1 MFLFF
6 TISIKNFRYKKF
18 MKILH
23 LLLCVLIIICAFS
36 VCLALNSIESIIF
49 LILTFFNSAI
59 LLFLFCAE
67 FLSLTFIIVY
77 VGAVAV
83 LFLFV
88 IMMLNVK
95 ITENIHDTKT
105 KILKKIDFVFV
116 LLGFHFCF
124 LIFLLIYKTFTLNS
138 TGSFLPYY
146 RYWENLF
153 IFDSL
158 SNIDILGQTLFN
170 EFFFC
175 FLIAGF
181 ILLIALIGA
190 IVLTLRFD
198 SSQKGQTTF
207 RQLSRSSNLLSF
219 FH

>member
-1 MFLFF
+1 
-6 TISIKNFRYKKF
+6 
-18 MKILH
+18 
-23 LLLCVLIIICAFS
+23 
-36 VCLALNSIESIIF
+36 
-49 LILTFFNSAI
+49 
-59 LLFLFCAE
+59 
-67 FLSLTFIIVY
+67 
-77 VGAVAV
+77 
-83 LFLFV
+83 
-88 IMMLNVK
+88 
-95 ITENIHDTKT
+95 
-105 KILKKIDFVFV
+105 
-116 LLGFHFCF
+116 
-124 LIFLLIYKTFTLNS
+124 LNS

>member
-1 MFLFF
+1 
-6 TISIKNFRYKKF
+6 

-23 LLLCVLIIICAFS
+23 LLLCFLTVICAFS

-67 FLSLTFIIVY
+67 FLSLTFIIIY

-95 ITENIHDTKT
+95 IAENNTKT
-105 KILKKIDFVFV
+105 KILKKVDFVFV
-116 LLGFHFCF
+116 LLGFHFFF
-124 LIFLLIYKTFTLNS
+124 LTFLLMYKTLTLNS
-138 TGSFLPYY
+138 IGSFLPYY

-158 SNIDILGQTLFN
+158 SNIDVLGQTLFN

-219 FH
+219 FN

>member
-1 MFLFF
+1 M
-6 TISIKNFRYKKF
+6 YKT
-18 MKILH
+18 LT
-23 LLLCVLIIICAFS
+23 
-36 VCLALNSIESIIF
+36 LNSI
-49 LILTFFNSAI
+49 
-59 LLFLFCAE
+59 
-67 FLSLTFIIVY
+67 
-77 VGAVAV
+77 
-83 LFLFV
+83 
-88 IMMLNVK
+88 
-95 ITENIHDTKT
+95 
-105 KILKKIDFVFV
+105 
-116 LLGFHFCF
+116 
-124 LIFLLIYKTFTLNS
+124 
-138 TGSFLPYY
+138 GSFLPYY

-158 SNIDILGQTLFN
+158 SNIDVLGQTLFN